1 MSADGTGE
9 GPSGGAVPVRT
20 VGQLPLNPSL
30 SGLERGILIRGMDG
44 TLYWVSQDKL
54 DTDVR
59 EGGCRFP
66 PEDQPLRGEELTD
79 ANKVRKIIQDRLDVL
94 PSVVNVRNA
103 IRGYLRVPM
112 PSTEVPAAVT
122 QPRNGKVAD
131 DALNRLVVYIER
143 ATGEDTPREP

>member
-1 MSADGTGE
+1 MSANGTGE
-9 GPSGGAVPVRT
+9 GSNGDATTRT

-30 SGLERGILIRGMDG
+30 VGLERGILIRGMDG
-44 TLYWVSQDKL
+44 ALYWVSQDKL

-59 EGGCRFP
+59 KGGCKFP
-66 PEDQPLRGEELTD
+66 PEDQPLIRGEEVTD
-79 ANKVRKIIQDRLDVL
+79 ANRVRKIIQDRLDVL

-112 PSTEVPAAVT
+112 PGTEVPGGAT

-143 ATGEDTPREP
+143 ATGEGTPSEP

>member
-1 MSADGTGE
+1 MAADGKGKE
-9 GPSGGAVPVRT
+9 PSGEAVAPHT
-20 VGQLPLNPSL
+20 VGELPLNPSL
-30 SGLERGILIRGMDG
+30 SGLERGILIRGTDD

-59 EGGCRFP
+59 EGGCKFP
-66 PEDQPLRGEELTD
+66 PEDQPLNKGEEVTE
-79 ANKVRKIIQDRLDVL
+79 ANRVRKIIQDRLDVL
-94 PSVVNVRNA
+94 PAVVNIRNA

-112 PSTEVPAAVT
+112 PGTVPATAT